1 MTNALPELDPSS
13 TARLL
18 MDFQHAT
25 LLAFFFIGRAF
36 VTPTPASAIVDLGG
50 GISKSLDDNLYR
62 SEPGSRPTSVGF
74 RVFANLLSNPRALFH
89 TVTDAIDFM
98 WQFNTPG
105 REITPD
111 SHWDL
116 SRSQR
121 GKDSA
126 YGYRGATSAQNENV
140 TTSGPRVNSAS
151 SPPPTSAP
159 FQQFP
164 FPCHK

>member
-25 LLAFFFIGRAF
+25 LLAFFFIGRAS

-74 RVFANLLSNPRALFH
+74 RC
-89 TVTDAIDFM
+89 
-98 WQFNTPG
+98 
-105 REITPD
+105 
-111 SHWDL
+111 
-116 SRSQR
+116 
-121 GKDSA
+121 
-126 YGYRGATSAQNENV
+126 
-140 TTSGPRVNSAS
+140 
-151 SPPPTSAP
+151 SPICCQTHVRCSI
-159 FQQFP
+159 QSLTQ
-164 FPCHK
+164 